1 MYVASNGGDL
11 CLHLKAFNHGK
22 SGKNISRNVDGSMA
36 KAILGR
42 IKNLLCI
49 TTSCEFA
56 NNKPKDK
63 EKTWTISTVSEFI
76 KARKRLQYPET
87 SLSSYM
93 LLYIF

>member
-1 MYVASNGGDL
+1 MWQQFQSKCRWKHGQGHTWEDENIML
-11 CLHLKAFNHGK
+11 C
-22 SGKNISRNVDGSMA
+22 V
-36 KAILGR
+36 
-42 IKNLLCI
+42 